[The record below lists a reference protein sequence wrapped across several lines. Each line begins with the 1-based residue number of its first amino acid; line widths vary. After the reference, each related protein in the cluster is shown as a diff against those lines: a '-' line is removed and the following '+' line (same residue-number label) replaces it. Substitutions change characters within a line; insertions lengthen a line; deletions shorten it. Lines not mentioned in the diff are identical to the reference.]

1 MQINPMKENINKFKT
16 RSAILTAVLM
26 RI

>member
-1 MQINPMKENINKFKT
+1 MKENINKFKT